1 MDAIIQKESFIPSV
15 VKNACNQVPFNF
27 LPQQCFCLSK
37 KQVLQ
42 FFKVHFFTV
51 ECQLSK
57 IHTGVLNDGC
67 QHEMPGFYHL
77 LPHLC
82 SGVVRI
88 RNRPPNS
95 QTHTHSFNIFIFT
108 VSYVPDTL
116 GIHSLYLSHIWS
128 SSQYTHICI
137 HTGIC
142 IDICMCVCIYI

>member
-1 MDAIIQKESFIPSV
+1 M
-15 VKNACNQVPFNF
+15 PFNF

-57 IHTGVLNDGC
+57 IHTGILNDRC

-137 HTGIC
+137 LFFRFFSIIC
-142 IDICMCVCIYI
+142 YYKLRITELQTQILFLYASNKLLKL